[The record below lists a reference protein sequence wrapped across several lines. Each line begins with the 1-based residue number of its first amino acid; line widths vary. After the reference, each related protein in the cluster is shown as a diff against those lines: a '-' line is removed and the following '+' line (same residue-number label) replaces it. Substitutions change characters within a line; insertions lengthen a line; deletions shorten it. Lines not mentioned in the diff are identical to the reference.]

1 MSGKKWIRIVETGW
15 RRPRRFRDPQDN
27 TEAMAREV
35 TSAEIRS
42 ATKRTATSDFR
53 LRLMVIGLAA
63 WTLFQT
69 IRLVGF
75 SLAQDALAGSA
86 SPAWLYPA
94 ITDAA
99 IGIMAPIVTFAVLR
113 MKGLGVWVFGI
124 VFFAISIVDH
134 MDAATAALTT
144 PIPTAPLLFNPP
156 VATVAAMVVIS
167 VIDAIAIAVLGT
179 ARMRS
184 HLHVSQI
191 S

>member
-1 MSGKKWIRIVETGW
+1 MRIVEMEW
-15 RRPRRFRDPQDN
+15 RRPRRLRYPQDN
-27 TEAMAREV
+27 TEAMAGEV

-42 ATKRTATSDFR
+42 ATKQSIRSDLR
-53 LRLMVIGLAA
+53 LRLMVIFLAA

-113 MKGLGVWVFGI
+113 MKGLGAWVFGI

-144 PIPTAPLLFNPP
+144 PIPNAPLLFNPP

-184 HLHVSQI
+184 HLHVSEI